1 MKITVIAVGKDRE
14 GLYESAVSE
23 FAGRIGKYA
32 PFDLVIIPT
41 SDQKEE
47 NDKILRAIQV
57 GDTVVLLD
65 EKGKMMTSPQLAAHI
80 EKKLNESVKR
90 LVFIVGGAY
99 GFGSDFRAA
108 LVKAVGGSTSA
119 VTELSLSALTF
130 PHQIARLVLLEQIY
144 RAFSILKGE
153 KYHHQ

>member
-23 FAGRIGKYA
+23 FVGRIGKYA
-32 PFDLVIIPT
+32 PFELVIIPT
-41 SDQKEE
+41 SDQREE
-47 NDKILRAIQV
+47 NEKILRVIQS
-57 GDTVVLLD
+57 GDAVVLLD
-65 EKGKMMTSPQLAAHI
+65 ERGKMMTSPQLAGHI

-99 GFGSDFRAA
+99 GFGAEFRPA
-108 LVKAVGGSTSA
+108 LVALTNASA

-144 RAFSILKGE
+144 RAFTILKGE